1 MEVFIIF
8 KLRNFVTVVVLG
20 ILVLASLSAC
30 GSDDETS
37 GDNSSGQEEAKTI
50 DIGQINWAENIA
62 VSNMWKLILEEKGYD
77 VKLHLLD
84 MGTIMAALENDEL
97 DVGLEVWLP
106 IQDANYKKQYQ
117 DTVHISEETWYD
129 NAKVGLVVP
138 DYVEIDSV
146 TELNDNKEMF
156 EESIVGFDPGAGT
169 MEVTEDLIE
178 EYDLELELLPS
189 SEPAMITEI
198 KEAIKEEKPIV
209 SPLWSPH
216 RVFSEVDLKYL
227 EDPKEVYGGVEKIH
241 HATRLGFAD
250 DHPEVAEWLKNWKMD
265 DDQIGSLMSYV
276 AEAEKPI
283 DGAKKWIEEN
293 KEVIDEWLT
302 E

>member
-30 GSDDETS
+30 SSDDETS

>member
-1 MEVFIIF
+1 M
-8 KLRNFVTVVVLG
+8 
-20 ILVLASLSAC
+20 VLASLSAC
-30 GSDDETS
+30 SSDDETS

>member
-20 ILVLASLSAC
+20 MLVLASLSAC
-30 GSDDETS
+30 SSDDETS

>member
-30 GSDDETS
+30 SSDDETS

-250 DHPEVAEWLKNWKMD
+250 DHPEVAEWLKK
-265 DDQIGSLMSYV
+265 L
-276 AEAEKPI
+276 
-283 DGAKKWIEEN
+283 EN
-293 KEVIDEWLT
+293 G
-302 E
+302 